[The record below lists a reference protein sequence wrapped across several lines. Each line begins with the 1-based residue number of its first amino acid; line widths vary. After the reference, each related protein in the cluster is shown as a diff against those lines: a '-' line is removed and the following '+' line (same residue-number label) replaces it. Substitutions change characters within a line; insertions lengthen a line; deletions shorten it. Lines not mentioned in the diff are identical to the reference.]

1 MISSI
6 KTGSKGVGSMPDNSP
21 QFTNPDIRDS
31 SEIPLGDSM
40 ASRPPLPLETWT
52 FRRVVW
58 ATLVLVFVG
67 ISFWVLYRFNQV
79 VFILFIAILLGTVI
93 RPGVTWLHQRGLP
106 RMVGIILIFFL
117 FLALFIGFMLLLFPI
132 ILKEST
138 AIAVVVPGYYQSLRE
153 WMVNYPNQFVVTLS
167 EFLPATLPNLMPLVQ
182 TGPEMLASAQQA
194 LGYVAMAANVIFTAA
209 AILLLAFHWTLDG
222 PRTIH
227 SLIRLLPLSQRVG
240 FGELVSDIETKVG
253 FYVAGQG
260 VLCLVMGIM
269 SLIAYTFIGL
279 PNVLVL
285 GLLAAVGEAIP
296 LVGPL
301 IGAVPAALMA
311 LSIGPGKLV
320 WVIVVTIILHQTE
333 NYLLAP
339 RIMRKA
345 VGVNP
350 FVSLLA
356 FFAFGSLLGLGGVL
370 LAIPMAAIIQL
381 VLDRFVFHPE
391 KLESEVTAGRD
402 YASRLRYEAQN
413 LVQGLR
419 RQARL
424 KKGGSA
430 LMVKQTDQVMD
441 EIEAIT
447 SDLDA
452 LLAQVHISG
461 AP

>member
-1 MISSI
+1 MA
-6 KTGSKGVGSMPDNSP
+6 GV
-21 QFTNPDIRDS
+21 I
-31 SEIPLGDSM
+31 
-40 ASRPPLPLETWT
+40 
-52 FRRVVW
+52 
-58 ATLVLVFVG
+58 LVF
-67 ISFWVLYRFNQV
+67 
-79 VFILFIAILLGTVI
+79 LL
-93 RPGVTWLHQRGLP
+93 L
-106 RMVGIILIFFL
+106 
-117 FLALFIGFMLLLFPI
+117 LALVASFMLLLFPI
-132 ILKEST
+132 IVEEGT
-138 AIAVVVPGYYQSLRE
+138 AIAGAVPGYYQSLRE
-153 WMVNYPNQFVVTLS
+153 WMVNYPNQWIVRLS
-167 EFLPATLPNLMPLVQ
+167 AFLPGTLPNLAPVLQ
-182 TGPEMLASAQQA
+182 TGPQMLASAGQA
-194 LGYVAMAANVIFTAA
+194 MGYVAMAANVIFTAT
-209 AILLLAFHWTLDG
+209 AILLLAYHWTLEG
-222 PRTIH
+222 PRTIQ
-227 SLIRLLPLSQRVG
+227 SLLRLVPISQRG
-240 FGELVSDIETKVG
+240 SIGELVSAIETKVG

-269 SLIAYTFIGL
+269 SLVAYLIIGL

-285 GLLAAVGEAIP
+285 GLLAGVGEAVP

-381 VLDRFVFHPE
+381 VLDRFVFHPA
-391 KLESEVTAGRD
+391 KMESEVTAGRD
-402 YASRLRYEAQN
+402 YASRLRYETQN
-413 LVQGLR
+413 LAQGLR

-447 SDLDA
+447 TDLDA
-452 LLAQVHISG
+452 LLAQIHTSG